1 MADLSVDNVGKKFLI
16 AGVPVSTIGGL
27 IDGEAVLFT
36 PEGDRVVAVRGLYGD
51 GVWVDQMNLGAW
63 TITIQVFET
72 SKLNDILDGSLQ
84 TKKVLPLLFEDRGRS
99 IRVDT
104 GRVTTQ
110 PTLGLSNTLRVHS
123 YNISTF
129 NFLGPIQGRIK

>member
-27 IDGEAVLFT
+27 VDGDAVTFT
-36 PEGDRVVAVRGLYGD
+36 PEGPRVTPVRGLYGD

-72 SKLNDILDGSLQ
+72 SKLNDILDGSLN
-84 TKKVLPLLFEDRGRS
+84 TKKVLPLFFEDRGRS
-99 IRVDT
+99 IRAGT
-104 GRVTTQ
+104 GRVITQ
-110 PTLGLSNTLRVHS
+110 PVMGISNTLRIHS
-123 YNISTF
+123 YDISTF
-129 NFLGPIQGRIK
+129 NFLGAIQGRIK

>member
-16 AGVPVSTIGGL
+16 AGVPVSSIGGL
-27 IDGEAVLFT
+27 VDGDAVLFT
-36 PEGDRVVAVRGLYGD
+36 PEGPRVIAVRGLYGD

-63 TITIQVFET
+63 TITLQVFET

-84 TKKVLPLLFEDRGRS
+84 TKKVLPLFFEDRGRS
-99 IRVDT
+99 VRVGT

-110 PTLGLSNTLRVHS
+110 PVLGISNTLRMHS
-123 YNISTF
+123 YDISTF
-129 NFLGPIQGRIK
+129 NFYGAIQGRIK